1 MGRVSGQILGF
12 LIGPFESFG
21 FMRIALVACFALALA
36 NAPIGTLLL
45 MRRESLNG
53 NVLSHAVMP
62 GAAVAFLYAGY
73 SLAALTIGGLLT
85 GLAVAA
91 LAALFSAGSRWQRE
105 DSSLIA
111 FYLVSLSFGV
121 LIVAARSSQA
131 DLIHVLFGT
140 VLAVDVRALL
150 LIASISSVTMLVV
163 AALYRPLAVESFDP
177 AFLRA
182 VGGGGGGFR
191 AIFTALVVLNLVAG
205 FQAFGTLL
213 AIGPMLLPAAAAR
226 CWTKKVWPMIT
237 LATIFGVAAA
247 LAGLLISYYANLP
260 SGPAIVT
267 GAGAIYGT
275 SLLAAGRIALKPK
288 SLRGQR

>member
-1 MGRVSGQILGF
+1 VSGQLIGF

-36 NAPIGTLLL
+36 NGPIGTLLL
-45 MRRESLNG
+45 MRRESLGG

-62 GAAVAFLYAGY
+62 GAALGFLYAGY
-73 SLAALTIGGLLT
+73 SLAALTLGGLLT
-85 GLAVAA
+85 GLAVAG
-91 LAALFSAGSRWQRE
+91 LAALTARSRPQRQ

-121 LIVAARSSQA
+121 LIVAARGSQA
-131 DLIHVLFGT
+131 DLMHVLFGT
-140 VLAVDVRALL
+140 VLAVDVKALV
-150 LIASISSVTMLVV
+150 LIACISSVTMLVV
-163 AALYRPLAVESFDP
+163 ATLYRPLAVESFDP

-182 VGGGGGGFR
+182 VGGGGGAFR
-191 AIFTALVVLNLVAG
+191 AIFITLVALNLVAS

-226 CWTKKVWPMIT
+226 CWTQKVWPMIA
-237 LATIFGVAAA
+237 LATVIGMAAA

-260 SGPAIVT
+260 SGPAIVM
-267 GAGAIYGT
+267 GAGVIYGM
-275 SLLAAGRIALKPK
+275 SLLAAGRMRLKPK
-288 SLRGQR
+288 RLEGQR

>member
-1 MGRVSGQILGF
+1 VSGQLIGF

-36 NAPIGTLLL
+36 NGPIGTLLL
-45 MRRESLNG
+45 MRRESLGG

-62 GAAVAFLYAGY
+62 GAALGFLYAGY
-73 SLAALTIGGLLT
+73 SLAALTLGGLLT
-85 GLAVAA
+85 GLAVAG
-91 LAALFSAGSRWQRE
+91 LAALTARSRPQRQ

-121 LIVAARSSQA
+121 LIVAARGSQA
-131 DLIHVLFGT
+131 DLMHVLFGT
-140 VLAVDVRALL
+140 VLAVDVKALV
-150 LIASISSVTMLVV
+150 LIASISSVTMLIV
-163 AALYRPLAVESFDP
+163 ATLYRPLAVESFDP

-182 VGGGGGGFR
+182 VGGGGGAFR
-191 AIFTALVVLNLVAG
+191 AIFITLVVLNLVAS

-226 CWTKKVWPMIT
+226 CWTQKVWPMIA
-237 LATIFGVAAA
+237 LATVIGMAAA

-260 SGPAIVT
+260 SGPAIVM
-267 GAGAIYGT
+267 GAGVIYGM
-275 SLLAAGRIALKPK
+275 SLLAAGRMRLKPK
-288 SLRGQR
+288 RLEGQR

>member
-1 MGRVSGQILGF
+1 VSVLGW

-36 NAPIGTLLL
+36 NGPIGTLLL
-45 MRRESLNG
+45 MRRESLQG

-62 GAAVAFLYAGY
+62 GAALGFLYAGY
-73 SLAALTIGGLLT
+73 SLAALTLGGLLT
-85 GLAVAA
+85 GLAVAG
-91 LAALFSAGSRWQRE
+91 LAALTTRSRPQRQ

-121 LIVAARSSQA
+121 LIVAARGSQA
-131 DLIHVLFGT
+131 DLMHVLFGT
-140 VLAVDVRALL
+140 VLAVDVKALV
-150 LIASISSVTMLVV
+150 LIASISSATMLIV
-163 AALYRPLAVESFDP
+163 ATLYRPLAVESFDP

-182 VGGGGGGFR
+182 VGGGGGAFR
-191 AIFTALVVLNLVAG
+191 TIFMTLVALNLVAS

-226 CWTKKVWPMIT
+226 CWTHKVWPMIA
-237 LATIFGVAAA
+237 LATVIGMAAA

-260 SGPAIVT
+260 SGPAIVM
-267 GAGAIYGT
+267 GAGVIYGM
-275 SLLAAGRIALKPK
+275 SLLAAGRMRLKPK
-288 SLRGQR
+288 RLEGQR